1 MAFKQNTLCVL
12 LPYANSYYKGKL
24 QKGNNYILK
33 NHLSKCFENITTFLH
48 HVAFTL
54 FHVHISVLLSFNCQ
68 IVCRVLLLFK
78 MIPLSPVVI
87 PLSPRQL
94 FVTTR

>member
-33 NHLSKCFENITTFLH
+33 KSTYQNVLKTSQDVSPN
-48 HVAFTL
+48 
-54 FHVHISVLLSFNCQ
+54 SVN
-68 IVCRVLLLFK
+68 
-78 MIPLSPVVI
+78 
-87 PLSPRQL
+87 
-94 FVTTR
+94 